1 MDDRETLIRF
11 LEAHYNDR
19 ERSLLGQRA
28 GLAALVGEIS
38 TEMLMRLTEREGLA
52 ASLLLRIEQDY
63 PNILPPLTW
72 AGATVTRTLP
82 RSELPRDPE
91 PAPVPTLTMQT
102 TPVPAPRPLPPPPLP
117 DLTRPDV
124 PPRPALNAAQSAPI
138 AAAPPPPA
146 APSSSSPAAPPPA
159 ALPAAPLEKDVSGR
173 PYRFAHGYTLPPHWA
188 KRDRETAEIVNEIF
202 SDKYPILALVAIGG
216 TGKSALTRKLLDE
229 LPDFQIPM
237 DGALWFSFYNE
248 PDFDRFLVEA
258 CRYVI
263 PDFDAQAHPSPYE
276 KSVMLREAMQKKRY
290 LMVLDGLEVL
300 QVADRERKN
309 YGSFQDRAL
318 REFMEA
324 FGAETRS
331 QLLVSTR
338 FRLTDLEGKPY
349 YYELPLGN
357 LSLDS
362 ADDLLNSYGIEG
374 SRLEFEPI
382 YARFG
387 AHALTLQILGD
398 YLTRYHGGDI
408 AAVAKIEA
416 FPVDAAQG
424 IRLQAVLNA
433 VWQELNPR
441 ERFFLTRLAA
451 FRGGVDERSLVI
463 LNRESDHADAEFRA
477 LAQRLLAGPLV
488 DIERRDGHARL
499 TAHPLIKTFFYER
512 MADSERDQTH
522 RELKDF
528 AQGLPLP
535 DRPRTLEDYEPLL
548 QACHHC
554 LQVGLYTEAYQV
566 YRRNNMDNCLRWW
579 GHYAQAESLLEP
591 LREASQGTSP
601 SWQSERWQKSWVEN
615 ETALLALLRGDVPLA
630 IERFRHS
637 AQMDAQYGD
646 ALGESAS
653 LQNLA
658 GALIQRGDF
667 EGALRDLEQSRLLEN
682 AQQRFEK
689 EDILTGLEGICR
701 AEMGH
706 LPTGLALLQ
715 KAGAFSA
722 QKNNARAL
730 CYWTWRIAEILLRGG
745 QKDAAKQRFEEA
757 LKLAEREP
765 YRDYIGYALSGLCRT
780 LTESGEIA
788 EARARGTEALR
799 LARTLGNPFLENEA
813 ALALARVAEAER
825 NLPEAQGLARQ
836 ALTRAEECGY
846 DAQATEAHLLLAR
859 AAQNPDDSRQH
870 IAAAQILLAKTHH
883 AATKKQLDA
892 LLQSL

>member
-1 MDDRETLIRF
+1 MDDRETLERF
-11 LEAHYNDR
+11 LEAHYDDR

-28 GLAALVGEIS
+28 GLATLAGGEVS
-38 TEMLMRLTEREGLA
+38 TELLMRLIEREGLA
-52 ASLLLRIEQDY
+52 GSLLLRIEQDY

-72 AGATVTRTLP
+72 AGATVTRTLT
-82 RSELPRDPE
+82 RSDSDADSESE
-91 PAPVPTLTMQT
+91 GEAFPTLTMQT
-102 TPVPAPRPLPPPPLP
+102 IAPQRDAGAGVRAPGIAPPHPITRDPHISAPVAAPTPDTHPPAPE
-117 DLTRPDV
+117 
-124 PPRPALNAAQSAPI
+124 Q
-138 AAAPPPPA
+138 
-146 APSSSSPAAPPPA
+146 
-159 ALPAAPLEKDVSGR
+159 KDVSGR

-188 KRDRETAEIVNEIF
+188 RRDRETAEIVNEIF
-202 SDKYPILALVAIGG
+202 SDRYSILALVAIGG

-248 PDFDRFLVEA
+248 PEFDRFLVEA

-276 KSVMLREAMQKKRY
+276 KSVMLREALQKKRY
-290 LMVLDGLEVL
+290 LLVLDGLEVL
-300 QVADRERKN
+300 QVADRDRKN
-309 YGSFQDRAL
+309 FGAFQDRAL

-324 FGAETRS
+324 FGPETHS
-331 QLLVSTR
+331 QIIVSTR

-349 YYELPLGN
+349 YYELPLGD
-357 LSLDS
+357 LSPES
-362 ADDLLNSYGIEG
+362 ADDLLASYGMKG
-374 SRLEFEPI
+374 TAADHAPL

-387 AHALTLQILGD
+387 THALTLQVLGD
-398 YLTRYHGGDI
+398 YLTRYRGGEPSAI
-408 AAVAKIEA
+408 AGIAN
-416 FPVDAAQG
+416 FPADAPQG
-424 IRLQAVLNA
+424 IRLQAVLDA
-433 VWQELNPR
+433 IWQELDSDA
-441 ERFFLTRLAA
+441 RFFLTRLAA
-451 FRGGVDERSLVI
+451 FRGGVDERSLLI
-463 LNRESDHADAEFRA
+463 LNQRSDHSSVEFRT
-477 LAQRLLAGPLV
+477 LVQTLLSSPLV

-512 MADSERDQTH
+512 MADSERTQTH

-566 YRRNNMDNCLRWW
+566 YRRNNMDNALRWW
-579 GHYAQAESLLEP
+579 GHYTQANSLLEP

-658 GALIQRGDF
+658 GALMQRGDF

-682 AQQRFEK
+682 AQGRFEK
-689 EDILTGLEGICR
+689 EDILSGLEGICR
-701 AEMGH
+701 AEMGN
-706 LPTGLALLQ
+706 LSSGLALLQ
-715 KAGAFSA
+715 KAGAFSQ

-745 QKDAAKQRFEEA
+745 QRDAARQRFEEA

-765 YRDYIGYALSGLCRT
+765 FRDYIGYALCGLCRT
-780 LTESGEIA
+780 LTEAGQMEP
-788 EARARGTEALR
+788 ARTRGAEALR

-813 ALALARVAEAER
+813 ALALARVAEAEP
-825 NLPEAQGLARQ
+825 NVSEAQGLAKQ
-836 ALTRAEECGY
+836 ALTRAEECGF
-846 DAQATEAHLLLAR
+846 DVQATEAHLILAR
-859 AAQNPDDSRQH
+859 AAPDANSRRDH
-870 IAAAQILLAKTHH
+870 IAAAQTLLAKTHH
-883 AATKKQLDA
+883 AATKKQLES
-892 LLQSL
+892 LLLSPPK